1 MRTPFVFAALAL
13 AAAPAAAQR
22 GASLPIELGVDA
34 GVSRD
39 DRADVTTFAFPIS
52 RVRAGF
58 FVSPALSLEPTLG
71 VMRMSGDGGS
81 VTRSQGALGVVAH
94 LAGVPTG
101 RARTASFFVRPFVGF
116 ERTSVDFDENGG
128 LFDRDARSATQAL
141 AGAGAGF
148 KLPVGDRL
156 AWRIE
161 GVFTRFVESDDLP
174 DGSAFGLNVGLS
186 FHTR

>member
-1 MRTPFVFAALAL
+1 MRLSPVLAALAL

-39 DRADVTTFAFPIS
+39 DRADVTSLEFPVS

-58 FVSPALSLEPTLG
+58 FLTPALSLEPTLG
-71 VMRMSGDGGS
+71 IMRVGDDEGS
-81 VTRSQGALGVVAH
+81 LTRSQGALGLLAH
-94 LAGVPTG
+94 LTGVPTG

-116 ERTSVDFDENGG
+116 ERTSLDLDENNG
-128 LFDRDARSATQAL
+128 LLDDPTTSATQGL
-141 AGAGAGF
+141 AGAGVGF

-161 GVFTRFVESDDLP
+161 GVFTRFLETDDLS
-174 DGSAFGLNVGLS
+174 GGNAVGLNVGLS

>member
-1 MRTPFVFAALAL
+1 MRTPLVFAALVL

-58 FVSPALSLEPTLG
+58 FLSPALSLEPTLG
-71 VMRMSGDGGS
+71 VMRMSGDGASATQS
-81 VTRSQGALGVVAH
+81 VGALGLVAH

-116 ERTSVDFDENGG
+116 ERASVDFDENDG
-128 LFDRDARSATQAL
+128 LFDDATTSATQAF

-161 GVFTRFVESDDLP
+161 GVFTRLLESDDRP
-174 DGSAFGLNVGLS
+174 AGSAFGLNVGLS
-186 FHTR
+186 FHAR